1 MYSDN
6 DKNNHNYY
14 FGIISY
20 ITHISLVLS
29 KKGYATG
36 VTIMPSTLPIL
47 NLNNQV
53 FLIAWIEQ
61 LYS

>member
-53 FLIAWIEQ
+53 FLIA
-61 LYS
+61 